1 MSTQKHRARLVG
13 TVAARCSVTECR
25 QLVKMLINILYWY
38 HIYLIF
44 YTNLMI
50 LRFDN
55 KNVYQNS
62 KWTLKMEKNHKVP
75 EIFPL

>member
-1 MSTQKHRARLVG
+1 
-13 TVAARCSVTECR
+13 
-25 QLVKMLINILYWY
+25 
-38 HIYLIF
+38 
-44 YTNLMI
+44 MI

-62 KWTLKMEKNHKVP
+62 KWTLKMEKIKHKVP